1 MLLLPLGAWAEN
13 YPITVAG
20 IQVTDENAANVLNDV
35 ETATVSFTPASD
47 GNPATLTLNGATIDM
62 SAIPGFCPIESSIA
76 NLTIQLIGRY
86 NKLIPNSDNINGIRF
101 TDGTTTGNL
110 TFTTSNVVEEY
121 GLLSVEG
128 IYQFSDLTSGY
139 NVTNSFTTGEQT
151 GWSKIESGIPN
162 ATNKN
167 VKIDYIA
174 YYDVWIG
181 GARMSS
187 SSLSPVSGGTKY
199 IPSMHTLHLAG
210 YGYSDEIKSGL
221 PEFIVEVSGSNNSVS
236 NITFEGN
243 TPGTIIFKKDES
255 SPTGNNM
262 VEFTGSVKGFSSVT
276 ITPPLQ
282 LVSPS
287 GIDDPTSDQ
296 WNSFTNVKIAD
307 FATTYNIA
315 VGGKNVTNANASN
328 ILGDG
333 TVSYDSENN
342 ILTLNDATIIPES
355 KEYGITYTGTTDLV
369 ISLNG
374 TSNVVKGVGGC
385 PAIGYF
391 NNDVQTAPSLT
402 FTNGSETDPCKL
414 QLESVGT
421 ATIGGFGSVV
431 NTGLYKIDET
441 ILGADQENIYHTT
454 ITSTLLSGGSGT
466 SAHPFIVGTAD
477 DLKNFA
483 KYVNDGILS
492 TEYIKLG
499 GNIDCTNLTGFE
511 PIGNNTKSFIGTFNG
526 DGNSITGL
534 TFSNTNPDGVSGL
547 FGEIGSI
554 DTNNDAIT
562 RGTVKNL
569 TLNGCQFGNGGQ
581 NGAIAGYLHYGT
593 IENCTVTS
601 CTISSGN
608 SQSTYSGGITGMVYN
623 GIVKD
628 CTVNGGTNG
637 GTITSS
643 ITNSGDGYVYAGGI
657 VAYAYSDSNINGCTV
672 TDVSIN
678 STGNGQN
685 SYSGGIV
692 GYSEATISG
701 NSVKGSTT
709 VNSINNENNETYA
722 GAIVAKKA
730 GGSLT
735 DNYYDFT
742 VKTKTTIGNNDPVE
756 KSDYTQRGIG
766 QDIGQENG
774 CYDIPNQVM
783 MAGTKKVN
791 ISVTDLS
798 SDRTLGLGEE
808 MGLTYCLDERDAQQL
823 KALSVL
829 PGSTVSLVV
838 SSENGYKPSFS
849 LSKNDVVVTPT
860 EKFEN
865 SSWNIKYVFVMPED
879 DETATIA
886 FAKDLESKNG
896 DAFIYTLSAGQEAY
910 PYTGE
915 AIEPS
920 ISLTTDP
927 QTPATLTK
935 GTDYEIKDY
944 FEVKEGVA
952 TPMYE
957 EDGTTP
963 KAPINVGSYKISI
976 TGKGNY
982 FGTRELEFTIAKS
995 AVDWS
1000 DNRWV
1005 APEAKTDLKYTGE
1018 DLELVTAATVPE
1030 GVTIKYYT
1038 KYSSEQFTQADYDY
1052 LESPDEVWT
1061 EEVPT
1066 GKEIG
1071 YYAVFYKVEESD
1083 NYLAWGPGE
1092 VGIAVNIG
1100 RGEATITAGN
1110 QTTTYTGSP
1119 IEYDKDN
1126 ITLSPATISKDGIG
1140 ISYFEPNPDNP
1151 DNPISLDGA
1160 PTAAGTYTVKIT
1172 LVDDHFDAETV
1183 NATLTIEQLDISEAV
1198 ITLDNEE
1205 LTYNG
1210 EEQSVNVT
1218 KVMAGDIEVA
1228 ADYYEISGNSSGTE
1242 ARNYTLIVTAK
1253 TVDSSGNPIKNNF
1266 MGSAE
1271 KQWKIKNR
1279 TVTTSE
1285 LGVSENQPQGTYYSE
1300 TEDLEVPEG
1309 VIAYIITGVNGNNVV
1324 TQRVSYIPKGV
1335 AVLVEQ
1341 TTSTENPLTEIP
1353 DASQLPLKGTT
1364 EPKDVSS
1371 ISGGTVYVLYK
1382 GEFVKSTTGTIPA
1395 KRCYLL
1401 LANDVA
1407 AGTRAFGIIGGG
1419 SDGSTAIKS
1428 INDEPSTIDNWY
1440 DMRGR
1445 RIEKPT
1451 KGLYILNG
1459 KKIVVK

>member
-1 MLLLPLGAWAEN
+1 M
-13 YPITVAG
+13 
-20 IQVTDENAANVLNDV
+20 
-35 ETATVSFTPASD
+35 
-47 GNPATLTLNGATIDM
+47 
-62 SAIPGFCPIESSIA
+62 
-76 NLTIQLIGRY
+76 
-86 NKLIPNSDNINGIRF
+86 
-101 TDGTTTGNL
+101 
-110 TFTTSNVVEEY
+110 
-121 GLLSVEG
+121 EG

-151 GWSKIESGIPN
+151 GWTKTEYGAPSAAAEYKY
-162 ATNKN
+162 
-167 VKIDYIA
+167 VRIDYIE
-174 YYDVWIG
+174 YYDVWVG
-181 GARMSS
+181 GARLSS

-199 IPSMHTLHLAG
+199 IPSTHTLHLAG
-210 YGYSDEIKSGL
+210 YGYGNEIKSGL
-221 PEFIVEVSGSNNSVS
+221 QEFIVEVSGSNNSVS
-236 NITFEGN
+236 NIT
-243 TPGTIIFKKDES
+243 TIIFKKDES
-255 SPTGNNM
+255 SVSGNK
-262 VEFTGSVKGFSSVT
+262 VDFTGSVKDFSSVT

-287 GIDDPTSDQ
+287 GVDNPTSAQ
-296 WNSFTNVKIAD
+296 WNSFTNVSIAD
-307 FATTYNIA
+307 FTTTYDIT
-315 VGGKNVTNANASN
+315 VGGKNVTNANASD

-355 KEYGITYTGTTDLV
+355 KKYGITYTGTTDLV
-369 ISLNG
+369 ISLKG

-414 QLESVGT
+414 QLESVST

-511 PIGNNTKSFIGTFNG
+511 PIGNTIGNNTKSFIGTFNG

-628 CTVNGGTNG
+628 CTVNGGT
-637 GTITSS
+637 ITSS

-709 VNSINNENNETYA
+709 VNSINNENNETLV
-722 GAIVAKKA
+722 GAIVANKT
-730 GGSLT
+730 GGLLT
-735 DNYYDFT
+735 ENYYDFT

-783 MAGTKKVN
+783 MAGTKKIT
-791 ISVTDLS
+791 ISATALS
-798 SDRTLGLGEE
+798 DVRTLGLGEE

-879 DETATIA
+879 DVTATIA

-1038 KYSSEQFTQADYDY
+1038 KYSSEQFKQADYDY

-1100 RGEATITAGN
+1100 RGEVTITAEA
-1110 QTTTYTGSP
+1110 QTVTYNAQQQAYTGASA
-1119 IEYDKDN
+1119 DN
-1126 ITLSPATISKDGIG
+1126 ENVTLAIAYYPSEEERTTGSNA
-1140 ISYFEPNPDNP
+1140 
-1151 DNPISLDGA
+1151 LAGA
-1160 PTAAGTYTVKIT
+1160 PTDAGTYYVSVT
-1172 LVDDHFDAETV
+1172 LNEESLQHFIAEAA
-1183 NATLTIEQLDISEAV
+1183 NATFTIEQLDIADAV
-1198 ITLDNEE
+1198 ITLDKEE

-1210 EEQSVNVT
+1210 EVQSVTVE
-1218 KVMAGDIEVA
+1218 KVMVGDIEVV

-1242 ARNYTLIVTAK
+1242 AENYTLIVTAK
-1253 TVDSSGNPIKNNF
+1253 TVNSDGSHFKNNF
-1266 MGSAE
+1266 KGSAE
-1271 KQWKIKNR
+1271 KAWKINHR
-1279 TVTTSE
+1279 TASAEE
-1285 LGVSENQPQGTYYSE
+1285 LGFKSETQTASTYYNSD
-1300 TEDLEVPEG
+1300 EDFNLPEG
-1309 VIAYIITGVNGNNVV
+1309 YVAYIITGINGNSVT
-1324 TQRVSYIPKGV
+1324 TQRVSYIPKDV
-1335 AVLVEQ
+1335 AVLVEKGQ
-1341 TTSTENPLTEIP
+1341 SSESPNDATPYPST
-1353 DASQLPLKGTT
+1353 LPLKGTQ
-1364 EPKDVSS
+1364 EPVDVTS
-1371 ISGGTVYVLYK
+1371 ITGGTVYVLYN
-1382 GEFVKSTTGTIPA
+1382 GEFVKSTSGTIPA
-1395 KRCYLL
+1395 HRCYLL
-1401 LANDVA
+1401 IPDQIAS
-1407 AGTRAFGIIGGG
+1407 GTRSFGIDHG
-1419 SDGSTAIKS
+1419 DGTTSLREVKGEKWA
-1428 INDEPSTIDNWY
+1428 DGEWY
-1440 DMRGR
+1440 TLQGQ
-1445 RIEKPT
+1445 RIAKPA

-1459 KKIVVK
+1459 KKVVIK